1 MGLLKKTKTRI
12 AAAPEEDE
20 AEEEIE
26 QVEAE
31 NKTESKKTESQ
42 EPQYKEYPVC
52 LSQTQINNIIIENN
66 LLLKQIVSDMQEK

>member
-31 NKTESKKTESQ
+31 NKSKPKNA

-66 LLLKQIVSDMQEK
+66 LLLKQIVSDMQEE